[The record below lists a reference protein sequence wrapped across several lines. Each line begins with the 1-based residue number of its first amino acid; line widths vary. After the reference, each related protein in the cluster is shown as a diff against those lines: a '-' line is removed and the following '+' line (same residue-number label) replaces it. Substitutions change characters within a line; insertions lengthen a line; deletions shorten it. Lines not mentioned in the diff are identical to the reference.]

1 MDPEFGCTYMTSYD
15 QGDFDE
21 RLDAQGLSGWYTQAP
36 AAIAAQV
43 TLCTIQH
50 SMQFAAVASSHTPIR
65 YLLLITPWR
74 PLLQVRLLLHVSPF
88 ERSELAH

>member
-43 TLCTIQH
+43 TLCTTQPT
-50 SMQFAAVASSHTPIR
+50 MQFAASASLHTKI
-65 YLLLITPWR
+65 
-74 PLLQVRLLLHVSPF
+74 
-88 ERSELAH
+88 